1 MHEQLTARLL
11 KVTALTDLI
20 GVRFNWGRRVKTEA
34 LPALTAM
41 QVSPGRFILHS
52 GADGTGKPRIQFNSY
67 GRTAAEAK
75 AVKDALLT
83 ALETR
88 ATEGGLEFTF
98 SILDGE
104 RGPMI
109 EDTGGGKTVARYE
122 QDFFV
127 WFSPAA

>member
-11 KVTALTDLI
+11 GVEPLTALI
-20 GVRFNWGRRVKTEA
+20 GQRFNWGRRVKKEG

-41 QVSPGRFILHS
+41 QVSPGRFTLHS
-52 GADGTGKPRIQFNSY
+52 GADATGNPRIQFNSY
-67 GRTAAEAK
+67 GATAAEAK

-83 ALETR
+83 AMETK
-88 ATEGGLEFTF
+88 ATEGGIAF
-98 SILDGE
+98 SFAILDGE

-122 QDFFV
+122 QDFIV